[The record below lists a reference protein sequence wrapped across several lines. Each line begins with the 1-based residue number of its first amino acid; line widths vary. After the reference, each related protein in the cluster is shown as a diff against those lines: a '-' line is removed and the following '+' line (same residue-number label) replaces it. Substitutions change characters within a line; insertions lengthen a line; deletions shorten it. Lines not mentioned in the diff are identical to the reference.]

1 MEDELNTYIEEHY
14 QHVEDD
20 GEEAEDN
27 FVQPSNTV
35 EFPYE
40 QPDYDYGPSISS
52 SSSREPDYD
61 HANDDPPA
69 WSYYPR
75 WD

>member
-1 MEDELNTYIEEHY
+1 MEEHP
-14 QHVEDD
+14 QRVEDARE
-20 GEEAEDN
+20 GAK
-27 FVQPSNTV
+27 VQHSNTV
-35 EFPYE
+35 EFPYQ
-40 QPDYDYGPSISS
+40 QPYYDYGLFVS

-69 WSYYPR
+69 WSTYHR